1 MMEGEKE
8 EKEGKKNNTVETSC
22 IARFKLYIHVIS
34 YGNSEN
40 GKGHQE
46 WSKKLLRWKVSFMLT
61 VRYHLQ
67 RWRETTLL
75 RKLLVIVPG
84 WKKKKKIMGTLFL
97 GYGEN
102 RNKFEQTDLRQKR
115 RWDGKRWRIFFFYL
129 SVFMSQVKQ
138 ASIEEIDFRW
148 KLFIHRNIYFSS
160 SNEIDSVT
168 IILKRK
174 TIRIDRICNK

>member
-1 MMEGEKE
+1 MESFFHDNRTLPSPTMTR
-8 EKEGKKNNTVETSC
+8 NNAFAETS
-22 IARFKLYIHVIS
+22 RHRS
-34 YGNSEN
+34 G
-40 GKGHQE
+40 
-46 WSKKLLRWKVSFMLT
+46 M
-61 VRYHLQ
+61 
-67 RWRETTLL
+67 
-75 RKLLVIVPG
+75 
-84 WKKKKKIMGTLFL
+84 KKKKIMGTLSL

-129 SVFMSQVKQ
+129 SVFMSQVQQ

-148 KLFIHRNIYFSS
+148 ILFIHRNIYFSS

>member
-22 IARFKLYIHVIS
+22 IARFKLYIRVIS

-84 WKKKKKIMGTLFL
+84 WKKKKKIMGTLSL

-102 RNKFEQTDLRQKR
+102 RNKFEQTDLSQKT
-115 RWDGKRWRIFFFYL
+115 RWDGKRWRIFFFIFLFSCLRWNKHRSKKLIFDENFLYIEIYI
-129 SVFMSQVKQ
+129 FPPRMK
-138 ASIEEIDFRW
+138 SI
-148 KLFIHRNIYFSS
+148 LLQY
-160 SNEIDSVT
+160 
-168 IILKRK
+168 
-174 TIRIDRICNK
+174 